1 MNDKHNTTTVGWVS
15 LPVPLMTCDEPHPTC
30 KRRKPRRR
38 NGVVLIIVLVVVIVL
53 ALAAYSFSDLMV
65 AHRRVATVN
74 GKRLQARMLVQSGV
88 ELIKQ
93 YLATDEAT
101 RLEAGGHFDNP
112 TYFQGIVVLPEQDPL
127 DRGTVSVLAPLFDEL
142 GLAEGGVRYG
152 LEDESSRLN
161 LNMLLIADKAVPN
174 GGRTLLMSLP
184 GMTEDVADAILDW
197 IDEDEEPREYG
208 VEFGDY
214 YSTLSPAYEPRNGPL
229 QTVEELLLV
238 AGVTPQ
244 LLFGADFNRNGMI
257 DQHEQSMATSAGI
270 ATTQDVGGSSAAAS
284 RGWSAYLT
292 LYSNE
297 SNTAADG
304 VQRIFLN
311 NEDLQALHD
320 ELSEVFSDEWAN
332 YIAAYRL
339 YGPTEGNNNG
349 QTESASNLRLDLSE
363 SPKASLTQVL
373 DLIGAT
379 VSIPGSDD
387 NQPRVISSPF
397 QNDII
402 SMATYMTSLMDN
414 CTVSEAES
422 IPGRISINEAA
433 RELLLG
439 VPAVDAS
446 SGEPIMSEELVD
458 QIIELRT
465 TVTDENAAARGNE
478 TWLLSEAVVNL
489 DQMKALAPFICGGGD
504 VFRCQIVGY
513 FQGGG
518 PSSRAEIVF
527 DATGPEP
534 RELFWRDI
542 SHLGRGYA
550 LETLGVDLLEA
561 VANQ

>member
-1 MNDKHNTTTVGWVS
+1 MSHRCQ
-15 LPVPLMTCDEPHPTC
+15 P
-30 KRRKPRRR
+30 KRHSISRKR
-38 NGVVLIIVLVVVIVL
+38 GVVLIIVLVVVIVL

-88 ELIKQ
+88 EMVKR

-112 TYFQGIVVLPEQDPL
+112 TYFQGIVVLPELDPL
-127 DRGTVSVLAPLFDEL
+127 DRGTFTIVAPYFDEL
-142 GLAEGGVRYG
+142 GLASGGVRYG

-161 LNMLLIADKAVPN
+161 LNMLLIADAAVPN

-197 IDEDEEPREYG
+197 IDADDEPREYG
-208 VEFGDY
+208 VEFSDY

-238 AGVTPQ
+238 AGVTPE

-257 DQHEQSMATSAGI
+257 DQHEQTMSNSLGNLATAG
-270 ATTQDVGGSSAAAS
+270 ATDTSGTAL

-304 VQRIFLN
+304 VARIFVN

-320 ELSEVFSDEWAN
+320 ELSEVFSTEWAN
-332 YIAAYRL
+332 FIVAYRL
-339 YGPTEGNNNG
+339 YGPTESGANNSG
-349 QTESASNLRLDLSE
+349 QTQSASNLDLDLSQ
-363 SPKASLTQVL
+363 SPKATLTQVL

-379 VSIPGSDD
+379 VTIPAQGGQGG
-387 NQPRVISSPF
+387 NQETVVGSPF

-414 CTVSEAES
+414 CTVSESEA
-422 IPGRISINEAA
+422 IPGRININEAP

-439 VPAVDAS
+439 VPAVDQAT
-446 SGEPIMSEELVD
+446 GEPILSEELVD

-465 TVTDENAAARGNE
+465 AVTDENVQSRGNE
-478 TWLLSEAVVNL
+478 TWLLSEAIVNL
-489 DQMKALAPFICGGGD
+489 EQMKALAPFICGGGD
-504 VFRCQIVGY
+504 VFRCQIIGY

-527 DATGPEP
+527 DATESEP

-550 LETLGVDLLEA
+550 LETLGVDLTEA
-561 VANQ
+561 LANQ